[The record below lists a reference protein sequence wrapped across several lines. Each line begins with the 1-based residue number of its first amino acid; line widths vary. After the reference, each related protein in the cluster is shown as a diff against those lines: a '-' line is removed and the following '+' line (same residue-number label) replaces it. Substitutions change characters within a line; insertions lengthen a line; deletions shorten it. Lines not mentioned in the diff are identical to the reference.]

1 MNIALI
7 STNTFP
13 SEQGLRTISGCL
25 KQAGHKVKIIF
36 LTLSE
41 NYKELYSKE
50 ILEQLKQATKDTQLV
65 GLSSMGSTANRASQI
80 IDMFQN
86 NNVPVIW
93 GGPHPT
99 FFPQDCFK
107 RCNII
112 CVGEGEE
119 AFVELA
125 EKLEKKQE
133 YHYEKLQDDESII
146 YSNQKDVDLL
156 KRDIQVINESLEEL
170 EY

>member
-1 MNIALI
+1 MNITLI

-13 SEQGLRTISGCL
+13 SEQGLWTISACL
-25 KQAGHKVKIIF
+25 KQADHKVKIIF

-80 IDMFQN
+80 IGLFQN
-86 NNVPVIW
+86 NNIPVTW

-99 FFPQDCFK
+99 FFPNDCFK
-107 RCNII
+107 GCNII

-125 EKLEKKQE
+125 EKIQRKQ
-133 YHYEKLQDDESII
+133 
-146 YSNQKDVDLL
+146 
-156 KRDIQVINESLEEL
+156 DITKIKN
-170 EY
+170 